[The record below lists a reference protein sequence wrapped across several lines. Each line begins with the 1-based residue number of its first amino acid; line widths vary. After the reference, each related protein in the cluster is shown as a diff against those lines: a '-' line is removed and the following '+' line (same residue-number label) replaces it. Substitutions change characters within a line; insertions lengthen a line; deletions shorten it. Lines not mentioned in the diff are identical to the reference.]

1 MILQCREHK
10 YQPIILKA
18 GEEREGGKASD
29 SAVASSNSRRGG
41 GVQEEKVG
49 SRANEQYQTFE
60 LQTQRLGD
68 PASDSRY
75 ERVQERT
82 PKSPT

>member
-10 YQPIILKA
+10 HQPIILEA

-29 SAVASSNSRRGG
+29 SAVASSNGRRGG

-49 SRANEQYQTFE
+49 SCDMNNCE
-60 LQTQRLGD
+60 L
-68 PASDSRY
+68 
-75 ERVQERT
+75 
-82 PKSPT
+82 PKY